1 MSVSMQTFLA
11 DSCKATCENLIA
23 AVLNLPEDK
32 RLWSPAPTSRSAIN
46 LIAECALGNAYT
58 AELIETSK
66 WPDGTLEDFIQAQTE
81 LTNGEWE
88 TLEALLRSNTERFC
102 TAVRD
107 LPDDRLNEIVE
118 LPLGRFAG
126 KYPIS
131 FTVSYCYW
139 NMSYHEGQINY
150 IASILGELK

>member
-11 DSCKATCENLIA
+11 DACKATCENLISA
-23 AVLNLPEDK
+23 MRQLPEDK
-32 RLWSPAPTSRSAIN
+32 RLWTPAPTSRPAMN
-46 LIAECALGNAYT
+46 LIAECALGNGHT
-58 AELIETSK
+58 AELIENGK
-66 WPDGTLEDFIQAQTE
+66 WPDGTLEDFMQAQTD

-102 TAVRD
+102 AAVRD
-107 LPDDRLNEIVE
+107 LPDDRLNEIAE
-118 LPLGRFAG
+118 LPFG
-126 KYPIS
+126 KFPIS

-150 IASILGELK
+150 IASILGILK